1 LGNLKLGSGAQSLW
15 SKATFEEVKNQQRR
29 AEMKGTGQSS
39 KIKIVN
45 GWLTSIGIAVL
56 LATPLWAS
64 GAQQDRKPPKTD
76 ATELAAID
84 TMKVSEKD
92 GAPRELQ
99 RRNPRYELSKGDVF
113 DLTFPFT
120 PEFNQTVTVQPDG
133 YITLMNLGDQY
144 VAGKTVP
151 ELRELLQTTYA
162 SILHN
167 PAINVVLKDFE
178 KPYFIAGGQVGH
190 PGKFDL
196 RDDTTLTEA
205 IAIAGGFTESSK
217 HSQVLLFRR
226 VSHDWVEVTNLDV
239 KKMFQTGN
247 LTEDLHLQPGDMFF
261 VPQNTISKVKKWI
274 PYTAISTGANIP

>member
-1 LGNLKLGSGAQSLW
+1 
-15 SKATFEEVKNQQRR
+15 
-29 AEMKGTGQSS
+29 MKGTGQSS